1 MKRKISPETVIKR
14 LGKVSEELEKLGAA
28 CKALG
33 FELAADW
40 VYKGLSWVDYA
51 TGQCELAA
59 GSFAGS
65 PGKEGEN
72 DDQEK
77 ADEND
82 DQA

>member
-33 FELAADW
+33 FELATDW
-40 VYKGLSWVDYA
+40 VYNGLTWVDRA
-51 TGQCELAA
+51 TDQCELAA
-59 GSFAGS
+59 GLLAGS
-65 PGKEGEN
+65 PEKEGEN
-72 DDQEK
+72 DGQEK